1 MHPFIPFVTEEI
13 WLKNKLDKSG
23 KNYLMFSNWINEKPI
38 KNNEIKNVENIIN
51 FTSSL
56 RSFKNE
62 LNISP
67 GSFVDVSLGSI
78 KNKKSNFY
86 AKNENTLKKIAR
98 VNNFFN
104 KDLDKPSATMVIG
117 GDIIKIYFEENIDL
131 KIEATRIAWGVKGVQ
146 TVINEIQ
153 ISNSDNIINFADD
166 LVISTKVKGKL
177 ILNENVNSLNYS
189 IETVNKLVYIIG
201 IAGSEDER
209 ELVINIARE
218 VYGVEEV
225 IDYISIKTDEF

>member
-1 MHPFIPFVTEEI
+1 
-13 WLKNKLDKSG
+13 
-23 KNYLMFSNWINEKPI
+23 MFSNWINEKPI

-104 KDLDKPSATMVIG
+104 
-117 GDIIKIYFEENIDL
+117 
-131 KIEATRIAWGVKGVQ
+131 
-146 TVINEIQ
+146 
-153 ISNSDNIINFADD
+153 
-166 LVISTKVKGKL
+166 
-177 ILNENVNSLNYS
+177 
-189 IETVNKLVYIIG
+189 
-201 IAGSEDER
+201 
-209 ELVINIARE
+209 
-218 VYGVEEV
+218 
-225 IDYISIKTDEF
+225 